1 MNWLNG
7 SDASDPTEALP
18 GQVACGYIGGDT
30 PHPWTFGQWE
40 MQTAEFL
47 LPIYTANPKLHPV
60 NESSRCV
67 DALVALKV
75 HEDTAFMLD
84 SELFNGR
91 DNGWI
96 DAFCRETSADHYGC
110 HVYASASNIFTLP
123 PRSGYIVADWTEI
136 RHMYEHPF
144 VKGTQWSSDAT
155 IDRDVFDSTMKFW
168 RNPYV
173 IQ

>member
-7 SDASDPTEALP
+7 SDASNPDSPLP

-30 PHPWTFGQWE
+30 PHAWTFGQWE

-47 LPIYTANPKLHPV
+47 LPIYTADPKLDPV
-60 NESSRCV
+60 NESIRCV
-67 DALVALKV
+67 DALIALKV
-75 HEDTAFMLD
+75 PEGSAIMLD

-91 DNGWI
+91 DGGWI
-96 DAFCRETSADHYGC
+96 DAFCRETSADRFGT

-123 PRSGYIVADWTEI
+123 PRSGYIVADWTGI

-155 IDRDVFDSTMKFW
+155 IDRDVFDPAIKFW
-168 RNPYV
+168 RDTYHAR
-173 IQ
+173 